1 MKGKDA
7 VGWNMANARSGY
19 CLCAANRVFT
29 TIMCVYVYIMCA
41 QDCSEE
47 FQDMLRICIV
57 N

>member
-7 VGWNMANARSGY
+7 VGWNMASARSGC
-19 CLCAANRVFT
+19 CLRAANRVFT
-29 TIMCVYVYIMCA
+29 TITCVYVYIMRA

>member
-7 VGWNMANARSGY
+7 VGWNMASARSGC
-19 CLCAANRVFT
+19 CLRAANRVFT
-29 TIMCVYVYIMCA
+29 TITCVYVYIMRA

-47 FQDMLRICIV
+47 FRDMLRICIV

>member
-19 CLCAANRVFT
+19 CMRAANRVFT